1 MNSKVRLIKL
11 LNGKEVDRPPFM
23 PAIYDLKPVLIN
35 AQLHSFGQNADELLR
50 ALTFEVE
57 ELQMEALTVGYDIYN
72 IEAETIGCKILRNP
86 SLGMPEIEAPLIK
99 SLSEIQNLPDLNA
112 ISGRM
117 PLFAEVTKLLQKK
130 YGEIIPVRLGI
141 SGPFSMASKIFPQD
155 GLLTECI
162 TNPDKVFELLKY
174 CTRIIKLYLEAG
186 IKTGAG
192 IVIFDSFVSPPMIS
206 PETYREIVL
215 PLHQSLFYYL
225 EQNNVL
231 QRTLIVGGNTVS
243 LIPDL
248 IKTGTTQ
255 LLLDF
260 TIPTEQCREILKEFR
275 EMVFRVNLPPGLFIQ
290 SDSTGL
296 EKYLFHL
303 LSQLGDCPNLIIGSG
318 ILPPNA
324 HSENI
329 KKVKEIIIDFFC

>member
-1 MNSKVRLIKL
+1 
-11 LNGKEVDRPPFM
+11 M
-23 PAIYDLKPVLIN
+23 PAVYDLKPVLIN
-35 AQLHSFGQNADELLR
+35 AQLHSFGQNTDELLR
-50 ALTFEVE
+50 ALTYEVE
-57 ELQMEALTVGYDIYN
+57 ELQMEVLTVGYDIYN
-72 IEAETIGCKILRNP
+72 IEAEAVGCRILRNP
-86 SLGMPEIEAPLIK
+86 SLGMPEIKKPLIQT
-99 SLSEIQNLPDLNA
+99 LSEIEKLPELTG
-112 ISGRM
+112 IKGRM
-117 PLFAEVTKLLQKK
+117 PLFIEVTDKLMKK
-130 YGEIIPVRLGI
+130 YGEINPIRLGI
-141 SGPFSMASKIFPQD
+141 SGPFSMASKIFPQNN
-155 GLLTECI
+155 LLTECI
-162 TNPDKVFELLKY
+162 TNPDTVFELLKY

-192 IVIFDSFVSPPMIS
+192 IIIFDSFVSPPMIS

-243 LIPDL
+243 IIPDL

-260 TIPTEQCREILKEFR
+260 TIPTEQCREILKEFG

-290 SDSTGL
+290 SDSTEL

-303 LSQLGDCPNLIIGSG
+303 LSQLGDCPNLIIGTG

-324 HSENI
+324 YSENI
-329 KKVKEIIIDFFC
+329 KKVKEIIIDFYC